1 MKIIEI
7 KKFNSFIKESI
18 KKDGDEPTKKDDKK
32 GTKKG
37 GGDEPTKSDDVEKI
51 DETLSFVDFVKNS
64 DDKKPGDEPTKTDET
79 LSFDKFVESKTG
91 WSGDIDEPSIEDEPI
106 DETTNEVE
114 ETTNEMIKSFE
125 NFIK

>member
-7 KKFNSFIKESI
+7 KKFDSFIKESI
-18 KKDGDEPTKKDDKK
+18 KKEKDCKEIDKKVDEKEIKKDDGDEPTK
-32 GTKKG
+32 
-37 GGDEPTKSDDVEKI
+37 VE
-51 DETLSFVDFVKNS
+51 ETLSFVDFVKNS

-91 WSGDIDEPSIEDEPI
+91 WSGDIDEPVVEDEIVEDAKTDEI
-106 DETTNEVE
+106 DEKTNE
-114 ETTNEMIKSFE
+114 NIKSFQ